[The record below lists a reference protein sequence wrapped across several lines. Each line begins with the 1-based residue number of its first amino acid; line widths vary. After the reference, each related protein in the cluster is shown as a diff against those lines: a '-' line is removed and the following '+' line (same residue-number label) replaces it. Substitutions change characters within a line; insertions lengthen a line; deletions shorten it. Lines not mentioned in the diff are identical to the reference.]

1 LPRST
6 RTRQPIYSIST
17 VMAEKHSA
25 LLTSYNAFFHGL
37 GQNRPL
43 ILKAQPI

>member
-1 LPRST
+1 L
-6 RTRQPIYSIST
+6 RQPIYSVST

-37 GQNRPL
+37 GQGPPL
-43 ILKAQPI
+43 APKWRTRIP